1 MVTVFVLLV
10 LGFRQE
16 VGLSCLLFNMERF
29 MLIGKE
35 LGLSGI
41 ELKNFC
47 ENERKLD
54 FETKSLERDERIK
67 LRELEIQKSKIE
79 SEEKCASALRQ
90 SELDK
95 ELKTV

>member
-1 MVTVFVLLV
+1 
-10 LGFRQE
+10 
-16 VGLSCLLFNMERF
+16 

-54 FETKSLERDERIK
+54 LETKSLERDENKAQGTRNTK
-67 LRELEIQKSKIE
+67 
-79 SEEKCASALRQ
+79 
-90 SELDK
+90 
-95 ELKTV
+95 V